1 MPHDPNS
8 DQTFGQYMR
17 GGAPLGQGRTV
28 EVIEGGQTWATKDQV
43 LEDVPARRDTPG
55 RKTVRDQRGH
65 EITQETT
72 PDGRERQHVRIN
84 LP

>member
-1 MPHDPNS
+1 MPHNPATDGS
-8 DQTFGQYMR
+8 FGEWMR

-28 EVIEGGQTWATKDQV
+28 DVITDEPTWVTRDQV
-43 LEDVPARRDTPG
+43 TEERREDGAR
-55 RKTVRDQRGH
+55 VQRIRGQLGH
-65 EITQETT
+65 VITRETT